1 MEDEVPLKQANY
13 ATLQLVHVHEMAEK
27 KRRDHA
33 KAQILFQQKG
43 FCREGGEG
51 DGY

>member
-1 MEDEVPLKQANY
+1 MPLTKVNY
-13 ATLQLVHVHEMAEK
+13 ASLKPVLSQDMAEK
-27 KRRDHA
+27 KRREHT
-33 KAQILFQQKG
+33 KAQVLYEQKG